1 MVVATPIGC
10 THMYLNIPHPFLL
23 AYTQVR
29 MAEVGARIA
38 VVFAN
43 RQHLNGQTICG
54 LLIELRPE
62 ALLPYV
68 VQ

>member
-1 MVVATPIGC
+1 MVMATPIGC
-10 THMYLNIPHPFLL
+10 THMYLNITHPFLL

-43 RQHLNGQTICG
+43 RQHLYGQAVGG
-54 LLIELRPE
+54 LLVELRPE